1 MVIFYNK
8 VIENSVILYSILIE
22 DDNTKTLPAQPI
34 RNFLP
39 EDTTRYFRY
48 NGSLTTPGCF
58 ESVLWTVFHEPQYIS
73 HRQVYIILKSDRTTI
88 YLTQTG
94 VHNI

>member
-1 MVIFYNK
+1 MLSVFRNYTSHIMISWLFFYNK

-22 DDNTKTLPAQPI
+22 DDNTKELPAQPI

-39 EDTTRYFRY
+39 QDTTRYFRY

-58 ESVLWTVFHEPQYIS
+58 ESVLWTVFTNHNIS
-73 HRQVYIILKSDRTTI
+73 HTDRYT
-88 YLTQTG
+88 
-94 VHNI
+94 